1 MFNKFCLLLIICD
14 ILCSGTQPLAVDH
27 ILGEVGVSECVQR
40 AGGGS
45 TLVWRLSATMSMGCG
60 ALAQFWGLLKMPEV
74 ALGSRRPSPY
84 HPPRA
89 LRILQLPGLLLLGG
103 IPAEGRARETMG
115 ARLDRQMGL
124 RPPPTYISRRWYQLQ
139 LLFWEC
145 SGILCSPAK
154 AKSLAVRH
162 EIGETATSG
171 FDSSDDGNPLEA
183 ETPKR

>member
-14 ILCSGTQPLAVDH
+14 ILCSSNHLLWIIFWARWWWANVYKDQA
-27 ILGEVGVSECVQR
+27 
-40 AGGGS
+40 GGS

-115 ARLDRQMGL
+115 ARLGRQMGL
-124 RPPPTYISRRWYQLQ
+124 RPPPTCISRRWYQLQ